1 MRVYSA
7 IHKSGDN
14 AAASR
19 RLDSGS
25 WINVRH
31 KWLDVCWMNADSLA
45 EGAPERVC
53 VVIWDGSVS
62 EVELRRYLDDTLPLR
77 FERWQDHTYLSTIEQ
92 LRPRVIVVVEPNDEL
107 AADAAGLLACLITA
121 YTPTIIGM
129 TFASETSDVAEE
141 LEDALHSLAQPSSPG
156 ARTRHTQPRLLVRQL
171 GLSESARIDSMAD
184 LSMA

>member
-1 MRVYSA
+1 
-7 IHKSGDN
+7 
-14 AAASR
+14 
-19 RLDSGS
+19 
-25 WINVRH
+25 
-31 KWLDVCWMNADSLA
+31 MNAESAA

-62 EVELRRYLDDTLPLR
+62 EAELRRYLDDMLPLR

-92 LRPRVIVVVEPNDEL
+92 LRPRMIIVVEPNDEL

-129 TFASETSDVAEE
+129 TLASETSDVAEE
-141 LEDALHSLAQPSSPG
+141 LEDALHSSAQASSPG
-156 ARTRHTQPRLLVRQL
+156 ARTRRAQPHLLVRQL

>member
-1 MRVYSA
+1 MSD
-7 IHKSGDN
+7 KC
-14 AAASR
+14 
-19 RLDSGS
+19 LDE
-25 WINVRH
+25 
-31 KWLDVCWMNADSLA
+31 CWMNADSLA

-62 EVELRRYLDDTLPLR
+62 EEELRRSLDDTLPLR

-121 YTPTIIGM
+121 YTPTIIAM
-129 TFASETSDVAEE
+129 TLAHESSDVAEE
-141 LEDALHSLAQPSSPG
+141 LEDALHSAAHRSSPG
-156 ARTRHTQPRLLVRQL
+156 SRARHTRPRLLVRQL
-171 GLSESARIDSMAD
+171 GLSDSVRIDSMTD